1 MKRIFIL
8 LLFLSEENLAKKTQ
22 NGPQKRATTKKSAE
36 KKMMK
41 VRPTVFSKSYKE
53 KKSARLSKKAASPEL
68 TKKDLKLEKS
78 NRLQAKMALRYE
90 KALRKSVKMERKLMK
105 KQGRENQRSIYP
117 TMAKQ
122 VDFSLKSPAPYLQV

>member
-1 MKRIFIL
+1 MKRVL
-8 LLFLSEENLAKKTQ
+8 LLTLFITEIISVPSKNGKKTTKRNIQKNPSPTKFPQSYKLKKAERQAKKA
-22 NGPQKRATTKKSAE
+22 GKPI
-36 KKMMK
+36 
-41 VRPTVFSKSYKE
+41 
-53 KKSARLSKKAASPEL
+53 L

-105 KQGRENQRSIYP
+105 KQNQRSIYP

-122 VDFSLKSPAPYLQV
+122 VDFSLTSPAPYLQVH